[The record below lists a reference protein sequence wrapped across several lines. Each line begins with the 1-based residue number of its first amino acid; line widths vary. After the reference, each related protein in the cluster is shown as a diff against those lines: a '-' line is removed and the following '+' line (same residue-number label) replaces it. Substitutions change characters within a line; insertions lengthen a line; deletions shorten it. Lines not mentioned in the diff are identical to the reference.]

1 MALPEDFANG
11 VQFARDSSR
20 STENNATNDRTNQEM
35 LDYLDEIARDISK
48 LVRDG
53 MPSQSEARRR
63 NESDDFR
70 HPYTRRSI
78 SSQAGRARSSFTDS
92 FEDALMESLIG
103 SDFKKRIGGALNTFA
118 DAIGVDLK
126 DVPGTLGEALGKQ
139 LADKIKPLGQRA
151 LDAAK
156 DTPLGKQ
163 AFEYLD
169 QGRSKAKGWIQD
181 KATSWIQDNLMGNV
195 GEGGNIA
202 SELSSVFGGSSSAAG
217 ASGAV
222 EAVSGA
228 TEVAEAVTTAGGAM
242 AEAGTAAAGGA
253 AAAGAA
259 VAELAVAAAPLAIAV
274 VAVTVAMWALG
285 PAIEGLGKLFKSLGN
300 SAKRMHD
307 EQKKNTDAAKERMQ
321 ADLEEIVKAPFQIL
335 QQAAQKVYET
345 WDANLRMI
353 NATQGYTKSDLQA
366 LMAEYA
372 NRLRQE
378 GLTDVV
384 SVADITDSL
393 SSVLKAGLSG
403 AIANEFAYL
412 ATKLNAAIPTQDFF
426 GYADTYASI
435 AANQIRLGASQE
447 EAIAAAN
454 EQLELF
460 ASNVLYSSRQLSGGF
475 NAGLKDA
482 QTLFEHSV
490 RIAETARTGNAS
502 QISGVMTAVAAI
514 TGAIAPDLAS
524 SVIEAVYKAAVG
536 GNSSELVALRS
547 LAGIN
552 ASNTEFLNVFARNP
566 QGVFGSIFRK
576 LATYQNMSPD
586 AFMEVAEGV
595 SSIFGMSMDA
605 FARVDF
611 NYLADAIAQMNVND
625 TSLQENVE
633 LLKSGQTTTTK
644 EMLKVAQINE
654 YLIDEGLA
662 YVLDNEVARSIQEH
676 MWQEQQTRE
685 LTAATYGIEIKGA
698 AMDALQGI
706 MQTIDNILMFLMPWK
721 AIPNIVGNIAK
732 SVAESVAQEADLKN
746 ILELGKVGNGNA
758 QAFYQLTTRN
768 KDLGLVKPLVE
779 LMGGV
784 SLYKSIGRITDAF
797 AMFTGQGLGSL
808 PSQRMYGTSLLSRG
822 LGLLQS
828 VLPNSSVNSKY
839 TWGMVSKSDAG
850 AYSDL
855 ASALSLSASGSSISR
870 RAASANVSESII
882 SSKIEEMLADEYMG
896 TKFAKAGKSYEEFAA
911 SAKSMG
917 ISDFSKALEEA
928 GYAEQDIRG
937 KFQQYQTQE
946 GMAEKAAREEIE
958 MTFWQTMIKYTPQ
971 IHDGLFVGPD
981 SFQSRV
987 DMLLTQVVEQIT
999 LANTSYLDPMNKNL
1013 DYFWTNWSNYI
1024 LNHLVYNRA
1033 YDFEDV
1039 RRVNEEYKAK
1049 GEEAVA
1055 YALAD
1060 VLTKNLS
1067 TDLDALKDPT
1077 VQTNVLLSQ
1086 ILVVMRAIMDQT
1098 KGGGTSMIESIT
1110 ALSLGLTTPTA
1121 I

>member
-1 MALPEDFANG
+1 MPGGNTTDGRMANG
-11 VQFARDSSR
+11 VPFPDNSSTG
-20 STENNATNDRTNQEM
+20 SSSNPDNSKTNQEM
-35 LDYLDEIARDISK
+35 LDYLKSISDNISS
-48 LVRDG
+48 LVKDG
-53 MPSQSEARRR
+53 MPSQSEARQR
-63 NESDDFR
+63 NDSDSFR
-70 HPYTRRSI
+70 HPFTRRDIKSGVN
-78 SSQAGRARSSFTDS
+78 QAKSSFTDG
-92 FEDALMESLIG
+92 FEDALMEGLLG
-103 SDFKKRIGGALNTFA
+103 ADFKKKIGGALNNFA
-118 DAIGVDLK
+118 DAIGVNLEDL
-126 DVPGTLGEALGKQ
+126 PGTIGKE
-139 LADKIKPLGQRA
+139 
-151 LDAAK
+151 
-156 DTPLGKQ
+156 LGKQ
-163 AFEYLD
+163 AIDKFKGTELGKKADEYL
-169 QGRSKAKGWIQD
+169 GKAKG
-181 KATSWIQDNLMGNV
+181 KAVGWAKDQFMGGVEKYDAKNGTDFV
-195 GEGGNIA
+195 
-202 SELSSVFGGSSSAAG
+202 SQFSSLFGGSSSAAA
-217 ASGAV
+217 ASGA
-222 EAVSGA
+222 
-228 TEVAEAVTTAGGAM
+228 AEAGAAM
-242 AEAGTAAAGGA
+242 AETTAAATQAGEALAVVGEAGGA
-253 AAAGAA
+253 AAAGTSAA
-259 VAELAVAAAPLAIAV
+259 GAAAAGLATAAAPLAIAL
-274 VAVTVAMWALG
+274 VAVTAAAVVLG

-300 SAKRMHD
+300 AAMRMHD
-307 EQKKNTDAAKERMQ
+307 EQKKNTEAAKQRQKDDIET
-321 ADLEEIVKAPFQIL
+321 IVKAPFEIL
-335 QQAAQKVYET
+335 EQAAQKIYET

-353 NATQGYTKSDLQA
+353 NATQGYTKADLQS
-366 LMAEYA
+366 LMADYA

-378 GLTDVV
+378 GLTNVV

-460 ASNVLYSSRQLSGGF
+460 ASNVLYSSRQLAGGF

-536 GNSSELVALRS
+536 GNSSEIVALRS

-552 ASNTEFLNVFARNP
+552 ASNTEFLNAFARNP

-611 NYLADAIAQMNVND
+611 NYLADAIAHMNVND
-625 TSLQENVE
+625 SSLQENVE

-654 YLIDEGLA
+654 YLIDEGLS
-662 YVLDNEVARSIQEH
+662 YVLDNEVARTIQQH

-721 AIPNIVGNIAK
+721 ILPNVVGNIAK
-732 SVAESVAQEADLKN
+732 SVAEGNALEKDVKQV
-746 ILELGKVGNGNA
+746 LELGKVGDGNA
-758 QAFYQLTTRN
+758 KALYQLTTRN
-768 KDLGLVKPLVE
+768 RDLGLVPTLVE
-779 LMGGV
+779 LMGGKSNYRAAGAGWDAINEIAARKV
-784 SLYKSIGRITDAF
+784 SAPFG
-797 AMFTGQGLGSL
+797 GGLLAGGGLL
-808 PSQRMYGTSLLSRG
+808 PSQLLYGKGRSFSTG
-822 LGLLQS
+822 YAGNA
-828 VLPNSSVNSKY
+828 VASKY
-839 TWGMVSKSDAG
+839 LWGVVSKSGAN

-870 RAASANVSESII
+870 RAASADVSQSII

-896 TKFAKAGKSYEEFAA
+896 TKYAKAGKSYEEFAA

-928 GYAEQDIRG
+928 GYSEQDIKG

-946 GMAEKAAREEIE
+946 GMAEKAARDEIE

-971 IHDGLFVGPD
+971 IHDGLFIGPD

-987 DMLLTQVVEQIT
+987 DMLLTQTVEQIT

-1013 DYFWTNWSNYI
+1013 KEFWTNWNSYI
-1024 LNHLVYNRA
+1024 LQHTVYNDA
-1033 YDFEDV
+1033 YTFDDV

-1067 TDLDALKDPT
+1067 PSLDALQDPT
-1077 VQTNVLLSQ
+1077 VQTNLLLSQ
-1086 ILVVMRAIMDQT
+1086 ILVVIRAIMDQT
-1098 KGGGTSMIESIT
+1098 KGGGTSLLDSIT
-1110 ALSLGLTTPTA
+1110 ALSLGASTPTA